1 MCLAVPGRLV
11 EVRDAGALIAVGRV
25 DFGGVVREV
34 SLACLPEAGISDWV
48 LVHAGIAIA
57 IVDAS
62 RRAAVLE
69 ALDAV
74 DRGGIS

>member
-1 MCLAVPGRLV
+1 MCLAVPGRLT
-11 EVRDAGALIAVGRV
+11 EIRNAGALTATGLV
-25 DFGGVVREV
+25 DFGGVVREA
-34 SLACLPEAGISDWV
+34 SLACLPEARVGDWV

-69 ALDAV
+69 ALDAG
-74 DRGGIS
+74 DRREPS